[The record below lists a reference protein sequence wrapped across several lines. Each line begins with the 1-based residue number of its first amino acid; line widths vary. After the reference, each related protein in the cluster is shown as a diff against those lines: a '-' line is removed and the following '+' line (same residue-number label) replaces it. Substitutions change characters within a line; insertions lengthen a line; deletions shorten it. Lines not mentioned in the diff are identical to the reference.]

1 MLLLGAR
8 FAAAQELSAEAAEEL
23 KPQVEAG
30 ARLLSDMSEEAQ
42 AYRRKELAKTVNPV
56 MDPVP
61 RKLKKQLYDQLS
73 AVSGMSMRQLFNFMT
88 AKKKV
93 TEIRQGIK
101 IANSGLKSSIRRPT
115 IASQNCRI
123 STRNAGS
130 PVMALTSFQ
139 KWLCPTFLK
148 LTSLALISMDS
159 MTSSNPTA
167 ERHVGRGAG
176 LPAQGISQNG

>member
-1 MLLLGAR
+1 MRNTRFAIAAASAVMLLLGAR
-8 FAAAQELSAEAAEEL
+8 FAAAQELSPEVAEEL

-73 AVSGMSMRQLFNFMT
+73 TISGMSMRQLFNFMT

-93 TEIRQGIK
+93 AEGVEFVRV
-101 IANSGLKSSIRRPT
+101 GL
-115 IASQNCRI
+115 
-123 STRNAGS
+123 
-130 PVMALTSFQ
+130 
-139 KWLCPTFLK
+139 
-148 LTSLALISMDS
+148 
-159 MTSSNPTA
+159 
-167 ERHVGRGAG
+167 GRGRFGRRCAVSSV
-176 LPAQGISQNG
+176 QKYID

>member
-1 MLLLGAR
+1 MRNTRFAIVAASAVMLLLGAR
-8 FAAAQELSAEAAEEL
+8 FAAAQELSPEVAEEL

-73 AVSGMSMRQLFNFMT
+73 TISGMSMRQLFNFMT

-93 TEIRQGIK
+93 AEGVEFDDVVEAMEIK
-101 IANSGLKSSIRRPT
+101 ANEIGR
-115 IASQNCRI
+115 ASCR
-123 STRNAGS
+123 
-130 PVMALTSFQ
+130 
-139 KWLCPTFLK
+139 
-148 LTSLALISMDS
+148 
-159 MTSSNPTA
+159 
-167 ERHVGRGAG
+167 ERV
-176 LPAQGISQNG
+176 